1 MITENIDLYAYFGK
15 TRPDGARG
23 YLTAYVQ
30 FQSPE
35 YCTGR
40 LRPAM
45 VVIPG
50 GGYAMTSDREREPIA
65 LAYLAEGFDCFT
77 LDYSVSPIRFP
88 YQLLEGAMA
97 VAYVRENAQKYNVDP
112 EHIAVIGFSAGGHL
126 AGMLATM
133 SRDEE
138 IVKFLGKSAQ
148 FCTPNGAILSYPVI
162 TSGESS
168 EVGSIEN
175 LSGGNTLIREK
186 ISLEKRVDDKSVP
199 AFIWAT
205 ADDDDVPS
213 ENSLL
218 MAFAYRKAGIPFELH
233 IFEHGRHGL
242 SLANEQT
249 GTKKAGCLI
258 NDEVAQWFS
267 LSVRWLKKRGFSVKI

>member
-1 MITENIDLYAYFGK
+1 MITENVDLYAYFGK

-35 YCTGR
+35 FCTGR

-65 LAYLAEGFDCFT
+65 LSYLAEGFNCFT

-97 VAYVRENAQKYNVDP
+97 VAYVRENAQKYNIDP

-133 SRDEE
+133 NRDEE
-138 IVKFLGKSAQ
+138 IVKFLGKSAEN
-148 FCTPNGAILSYPVI
+148 CAPNGAILAYPVI
-162 TSGESS
+162 TSGKSTDG
-168 EVGSIEN
+168 GSINN

-186 ISLEKRVDDKSVP
+186 VSLENRVDSKSVP
-199 AFIWAT
+199 AFIWT
-205 ADDDDVPS
+205 TVDDDGVPS

-218 MAFAYRKAGIPFELH
+218 MACAYKKTGVPFELH
-233 IFEHGRHGL
+233 IFEHGCHGL

-249 GTKKAGCLI
+249 STKNTDRLI
-258 NDEVAQWFS
+258 NDAVAQWFS
-267 LSVRWLKKRGFSVKI
+267 LSVKWLKKRGFSVKI